1 MKIAKQI
8 ISGIVMCLI
17 SVCFSGAFIVMIIWL
32 FQNNEIDYR
41 IFLLFFF
48 VLWCVLAFLGGIS
61 SLKTAFR
68 ERSQRQLVLSNGKA
82 YMGKI
87 KGYTYDADATKQS
100 YSSGKYPLILT
111 VRYMNENGDIREIDV
126 ETYKYEQREFP
137 LTYSVP
143 FKLYKGKAVLTGAA
157 TDSKIQGED
166 ELLLDG
172 IDLTGRLP
180 SVTISCSNC
189 GGEVKIPVGKGAR
202 CAYCGMIMRTDI
214 YGQVIKTR

>member
-8 ISGIVMCLI
+8 FSGIVMCLI

-68 ERSQRQLVLSNGKA
+68 QRSQRQLVLSNGKA

-87 KGYTYDADATKQS
+87 KGYTYEADATKQS

-137 LTYSVP
+137 LTYNVP
-143 FKLYKGKAVLTGAA
+143 FKLYKGMAVLTGAA
-157 TDSKIQGED
+157 TDRIIQGED

-172 IDLTGRLP
+172 MDVKGSLP
-180 SVTISCSNC
+180 TVLAICPNC
-189 GGEVKIPVGKGAR
+189 GGEVKIPVGKGAK
-202 CAYCGMIMRTDI
+202 CVFCGMILRTDQ
-214 YGQVIKTR
+214 YGQVIRTR

>member
-8 ISGIVMCLI
+8 ISGIVTCLI
-17 SVCFSGAFIVMIIWL
+17 SVGFSGAFIAMIIWL
-32 FQNNEIDYR
+32 LQNKEIDYR

-61 SLKTAFR
+61 YLKTAFH
-68 ERSQRQLVLSNGKA
+68 ERNQRQLVLSKGKA

-87 KGYTYDADATKQS
+87 KGYTYEADASKQNF
-100 YSSGKYPLILT
+100 SSGKYPLILT
-111 VRYMNENGDIREIDV
+111 VRYMNENGNIREIDV

-137 LTYSVP
+137 LTYNVP

-157 TDSKIQGED
+157 TDVKIQGED

-172 IDLTGRLP
+172 MDLTGKL
-180 SVTISCSNC
+180 STVTVSCPNC
-189 GGEVKIPVGKGAR
+189 GGEVKIPVGKGAK
-202 CAYCGMIMRTDI
+202 CAYCGMIMRTDK